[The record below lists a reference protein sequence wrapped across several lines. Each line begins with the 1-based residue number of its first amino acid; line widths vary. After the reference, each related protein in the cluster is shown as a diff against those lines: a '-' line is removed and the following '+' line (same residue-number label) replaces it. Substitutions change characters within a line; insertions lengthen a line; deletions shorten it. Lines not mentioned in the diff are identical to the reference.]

1 VGLSPTVAVNGQRPL
16 SVQGASAVSEL
27 RARRGRHLVVSNIES
42 RLIQRAREKLDEG
55 FYVNNLRYVVTLLRE
70 SSLSM
75 TWPTACFVLRTVAVD
90 IIYDWDKYPVTSVEV
105 DRVAAQLRPSFCR
118 VLDSMSKDVESDQM
132 CAALDDLVL
141 AVMKLED

>member
-1 VGLSPTVAVNGQRPL
+1 
-16 SVQGASAVSEL
+16 
-27 RARRGRHLVVSNIES
+27 VVSNIES

-90 IIYDWDKYPVTSVEV
+90 IIYDWDKYPVTSAEV
-105 DRVAAQLRPSFCR
+105 DRVAAQLQPSFRR
-118 VLDSMSKDVESDQM
+118 VLDSMSKDAESDQM

-141 AVMKLED
+141 AVMKLGD